1 LSVTARTTLAYFES
15 RARAYRFTWRGSVI
29 SSFLNPVMFLAAMGL
44 GLGSLVDSGAGSGAI
59 AGVSYVAF
67 LAPGLMAATAMQ
79 SAAGDS
85 SWPVMAG
92 IKWWKTYDAAL
103 ATPIGVADIVVGHL
117 GFVTARIA
125 FVTIVYGVIAIFFDA
140 MTLLHVVPAA
150 AAATL
155 TGLAFAAGVFA
166 FTAHLDRDTG
176 LVNLFRFGIVPM
188 FLFSGTFFPI
198 TQLPGWLQPVAYV
211 TPLWN
216 GVELTRAAAL
226 GTGPHWNAW
235 IHVGYLVLVIGVGT
249 LLGIRKLGERL
260 IK

>member
-1 LSVTARTTLAYFES
+1 MTSRGSLAYFES
-15 RARAYRFTWRGSVI
+15 RARSYRYTWRGSVI

-44 GLGSLVDSGAGSGAI
+44 GLGSLVDSGAGASTI
-59 AGVSYVAF
+59 EGVAYVAF

-85 SWPVMAG
+85 AWPVMAG
-92 IKWWKTYDAAL
+92 IKWLKTYDAAL
-103 ATPIGVADIVVGHL
+103 ATPVGIADIVVGHL
-117 GFVTARIA
+117 GFVTARVA
-125 FVTIVYGVIAIFFDA
+125 FVTVVYGVIATFFDA
-140 MTLLHVVPAA
+140 MTIGAALFAA

-155 TGLAFAAGVFA
+155 TGLAFAAPVFA
-166 FTAHLDRDTG
+166 FTAFLDRETG

-226 GTGPHWNAW
+226 GTETQWSPW
-235 IHVGYLVLVIGVGT
+235 IHLAYLLAVIALGVAFAV
-249 LLGIRKLGERL
+249 RKLDDRL